1 MANNFDDQHN
11 IDISEEYTRS
21 YDTRYIAE
29 IRHRG
34 LGTYRVLK
42 DKDQWI
48 LQNKIQTQFD
58 KWDSVW
64 EKMQVN
70 LKSQRDKEFNI
81 HTADEKTQD
90 AKQKLQEIEDILI
103 HTLDIDDTVNWDLLK
118 DKKKLDLIDQW
129 YPYEIKEPGIEY
141 PEAFRILAAY
151 LENEK
156 RDLFIQT
163 KLLIAPGY
171 KFRVARGLITNF
183 HQPGSTLLLLVAAAL
198 GNNWRWVYD
207 HALKH
212 NYRFLSYGDGNL
224 IFFDQG

>member
-11 IDISEEYTRS
+11 IDISEEYTRT

-118 DKKKLDLIDQW
+118 DKKKFKIFACFSFIALDRRSVTS
-129 YPYEIKEPGIEY
+129 
-141 PEAFRILAAY
+141 A
-151 LENEK
+151 K
-156 RDLFIQT
+156 R
-163 KLLIAPGY
+163 
-171 KFRVARGLITNF
+171 
-183 HQPGSTLLLLVAAAL
+183 
-198 GNNWRWVYD
+198 
-207 HALKH
+207 
-212 NYRFLSYGDGNL
+212 
-224 IFFDQG
+224 